1 MAKLEY
7 GVKKS
12 QAKNRNQQALEA
24 FILPLSVMPFDKQA
38 SGFDLRYARTRQH
51 KLINEFVGL
60 LSKSPTYEL
69 EIMELIT
76 HNAASDLWSNNDP
89 QISNLF

>member
-1 MAKLEY
+1 LAKLEY

-38 SGFDLRYARTRQH
+38 SGFDLRYARTR
-51 KLINEFVGL
+51 
-60 LSKSPTYEL
+60 
-69 EIMELIT
+69 
-76 HNAASDLWSNNDP
+76 
-89 QISNLF
+89 